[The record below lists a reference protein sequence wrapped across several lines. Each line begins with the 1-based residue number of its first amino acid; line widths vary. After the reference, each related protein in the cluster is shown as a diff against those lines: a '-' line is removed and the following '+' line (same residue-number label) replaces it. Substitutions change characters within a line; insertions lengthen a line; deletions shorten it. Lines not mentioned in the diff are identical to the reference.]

1 MKTANDIKAFL
12 KNVADNT
19 IIPGQRYDIRIDVND
34 GGFNSYVALTVSDE
48 TWNRKFPV
56 TQDIKLHR
64 NTNNAKDQ
72 PLAWEFRLGGVCNVY
87 ADNPDIA
94 MYFGS
99 YGKGQEIAAA
109 EAEPFL
115 GKLIERLK
123 AEVKLQRKEI
133 VKNKASE
140 KAALLAKLK
149 ELDQVGDD
157 VE

>member
-1 MKTANDIKAFL
+1 
-12 KNVADNT
+12 
-19 IIPGQRYDIRIDVND
+19 
-34 GGFNSYVALTVSDE
+34 
-48 TWNRKFPV
+48 
-56 TQDIKLHR
+56 
-64 NTNNAKDQ
+64 
-72 PLAWEFRLGGVCNVY
+72 
-87 ADNPDIA
+87 

-140 KAALLAKLK
+140 KAALLANF
-149 ELDQVGDD
+149 
-157 VE
+157 